1 MFTINISISADNLES
16 SVGNFIEHMK
26 PLGHVILN
34 CTLDVEGGVAEML
47 FTTPSPTDAFVLIER
62 WASEDIPV
70 PAPLQDIYF
79 SETIYSLHSM
89 PKDVSQ
95 ADIVRLI
102 NHNMNFGCIV
112 RRDNYRLRNHMLNM
126 GAPEVPDISPRS
138 LRSIQEAINILSK
151 KVLGAE
157 LLTTINKQEEVKWPV
172 H

>member
-16 SVGNFIEHMK
+16 SVSNFIEHMK

-79 SETIYSLHSM
+79 SETIYSLHTM

-138 LRSIQEAINILSK
+138 LRFIQEAINILSN
-151 KVLGAE
+151 KVLGTE

>member
-1 MFTINISISADNLES
+1 MFTINISISAENLQT
-16 SVGNFIEHMK
+16 SVSNFIEHMK
-26 PLGHVILN
+26 PLGHVVLN
-34 CTLDVEGGVAEML
+34 CKLDVEGGVAEML
-47 FTTPSPTDAFVLIER
+47 FTTPSPTDAFALIER

-79 SETIYSLHSM
+79 SETIYSLHTM

-102 NHNMNFGCIV
+102 NHNINFGCIV
-112 RRDNYRLRNHMLNM
+112 RRDNYRLRNHFLYDNQNQLDD
-126 GAPEVPDISPRS
+126 AS
-138 LRSIQEAINILSK
+138 LLSIKTMQEAINILSK

>member
-79 SETIYSLHSM
+79 SETIYSLHTM

-102 NHNMNFGCIV
+102 NHNINFGCIV

-126 GAPEVPDISPRS
+126 DASEVPDISPRS
-138 LRSIQEAINILSK
+138 LRSIQEAINILSN
-151 KVLGAE
+151 KVLGTE

>member
-34 CTLDVEGGVAEML
+34 CKLDVEGGVAEML
-47 FTTPSPTDAFVLIER
+47 FTTPSPTDAFALIER
-62 WASEDIPV
+62 LASEEMPV

-102 NHNMNFGCIV
+102 NHNINFGCVV
-112 RRDNYRLRNHMLNM
+112 RRDNYRLRNHFLYDNQNQ
-126 GAPEVPDISPRS
+126 VDDIS
-138 LRSIQEAINILSK
+138 LLSIKTMQEAINILSK

>member
-79 SETIYSLHSM
+79 SETIYSLHAI

-102 NHNMNFGCIV
+102 NHNINFGCIV

-126 GAPEVPDISPRS
+126 DAPEVPDISPRS
-138 LRSIQEAINILSK
+138 LRSIQEAINILSD
-151 KVLGAE
+151 KVLGTE